1 MNLIFSFFHL
11 LMICKNYP
19 YNANII
25 SETWSLEYNRMMT
38 QRFSREEVTIPS
50 FTKIE
55 TNIMNRF
62 YYTDSKYS
70 WDFTSFYIEY
80 TLLKKWN
87 KLNVQ
92 THKLLLNICEDT
104 FSYKSNHLPFDLQQY
119 QFHYSNNQQYY
130 SFESDTTETLSTID
144 WMNQYNPL
152 VVISNY
158 MIKQESEPIYH
169 EDDHFFF
176 IDEEL
181 ESTTRQNRDNYLL
194 QLCSF
199 ELNRFSHMYYN
210 KTSNTIQYE
219 IPSYP
224 FLKTILQN
232 VLIFGDREND
242 RKKIKTSKKMP
253 KYNPDQIFQEKGRY
267 LMDRLIQY
275 EMTIREIFKNGDVGI
290 YSLAEYLEST
300 TNQWNTYS
308 GTLYNGFYLFPLF
321 QSEMERKDRFMEESE
336 KIWNI
341 HVQQDT
347 KHSKLEHLEVTHYWD
362 QQIQW
367 FQTQVLIWCVQ
378 PFHTV
383 YIVVLQQIGTAVY
396 SLNQSILHFFLQAIA
411 IIVVVWVFI
420 QFSLQYMKQCFVQ
433 K

>member
-1 MNLIFSFFHL
+1 MNLIFLFFHV

-19 YNANII
+19 YNANTI
-25 SETWSLEYNRMMT
+25 SETWSLEYNKMMT
-38 QRFSREEVTIPS
+38 QRFSREEIELLP

-55 TNIMNRF
+55 TNQMNRF

-70 WDFTSFYIEY
+70 WDFTSFYIEH

-87 KLNVQ
+87 KLNVK
-92 THKLLLNICEDT
+92 THQLLLNICEDT
-104 FSYKSNHLPFDLQQY
+104 INYKTNHLPLDLQQDY
-119 QFHYSNNQQYY
+119 YYYYKDNQNTY
-130 SFESDTTETLSTID
+130 EPILTID
-144 WMNQYNPL
+144 WINQYNPL
-152 VVISNY
+152 VVLSNY
-158 MIKQESEPIYH
+158 ITKQESESESELLYNQ
-169 EDDHFFF
+169 DDHIFF

-224 FLKTILQN
+224 LLKTILQN

-242 RKKIKTSKKMP
+242 RKKTKTSDKMP
-253 KYNPDQIFQEKGRY
+253 KYNPDQIFQEKSRY

-275 EMTIREIFKNGDVGI
+275 EMAIREIFKNGDIGT
-290 YSLAEYLEST
+290 YSLVEYLDST
-300 TNQWNTYS
+300 TNQWDKYS
-308 GTLYNGFYLFPLF
+308 ETLYNGFYLFPLL
-321 QSEMERKDRFMEESE
+321 QNEMERKERFIEESE

-341 HVQQDT
+341 HVKQDT
-347 KHSKLEHLEVTHYWD
+347 KQSKLEHLEVTQYWD
-362 QQIQW
+362 LQSQW
-367 FQTQVLIWCVQ
+367 LQSKIVAWCVQ
-378 PFHTV
+378 PVQIVYTV
-383 YIVVLQQIGTAVY
+383 LLQNIGIAVY
-396 SLNQSILHFFLQAIA
+396 SMNRTILQFFIQTIA
-411 IIVVVWVFI
+411 IIVVIWLIVQI
-420 QFSLQYMKQCFVQ
+420 SLQYIKHCFVQ

>member
-55 TNIMNRF
+55 TNTMNRF

-104 FSYKSNHLPFDLQQY
+104 FSYKSNHLPFDLQQD

-152 VVISNY
+152 VVLSNY
-158 MIKQESEPIYH
+158 MIKQESEPIYNG
-169 EDDHFFF
+169 DDHFFF

-242 RKKIKTSKKMP
+242 RKNTKTSKKMP

-267 LMDRLIQY
+267 LMDLLIQY

-300 TNQWNTYS
+300 TNQWNKYS

-321 QSEMERKDRFMEESE
+321 QNEMERKDRFMEESE

-367 FQTQVLIWCVQ
+367 FQTQVLTWCVQ

-411 IIVVVWVFI
+411 IIIVVWVFI

>member
-55 TNIMNRF
+55 TNTMNRF

-104 FSYKSNHLPFDLQQY
+104 FSYKSNHLPFDLQQD

-152 VVISNY
+152 VVLSNY
-158 MIKQESEPIYH
+158 MIKQESEPLYNG
-169 EDDHFFF
+169 DDHFFF

-242 RKKIKTSKKMP
+242 RKNTKTSKKMP

-267 LMDRLIQY
+267 LMDRIIQY

>member
-1 MNLIFSFFHL
+1 MNLIFLFFHV

-19 YNANII
+19 YNANTI
-25 SETWSLEYNRMMT
+25 SETWSLEYNKMMT
-38 QRFSREEVTIPS
+38 QRFSREEIELLP

-55 TNIMNRF
+55 TNQMNRF

-87 KLNVQ
+87 KLNVK
-92 THKLLLNICEDT
+92 THQLLLNICEDT
-104 FSYKSNHLPFDLQQY
+104 INYKTNHLPLDLQQD
-119 QFHYSNNQQYY
+119 HYYYYKDNQNTY
-130 SFESDTTETLSTID
+130 EPILTID
-144 WMNQYNPL
+144 WINQYNPL
-152 VVISNY
+152 VVLSNY
-158 MIKQESEPIYH
+158 ITKQESESESIYN
-169 EDDHFFF
+169 EDNHIYF

-199 ELNRFSHMYYN
+199 ELNRFSHIYYN

-224 FLKTILQN
+224 LLKTILQN
-232 VLIFGDREND
+232 VLIFSDREND
-242 RKKIKTSKKMP
+242 RKKTKTSDKMP
-253 KYNPDQIFQEKGRY
+253 KYNHDQIFQEKSRY

-275 EMTIREIFKNGDVGI
+275 EMAIREIFKNGDVGI
-290 YSLAEYLEST
+290 YSLAEYLDST
-300 TNQWNTYS
+300 TNQWDKYRE
-308 GTLYNGFYLFPLF
+308 TLYQGFYLFPLF
-321 QSEMERKDRFMEESE
+321 QNEMERKNRFIEESE

-341 HVQQDT
+341 HVKQDT
-347 KHSKLEHLEVTHYWD
+347 KQSKLEHLEVTHYWD

-367 FQTQVLIWCVQ
+367 FQTQVLTWCVQ

-383 YIVVLQQIGTAVY
+383 YVVVLQQIGTAVY
-396 SLNQSILHFFLQAIA
+396 SFNQSILQFFLQSIA
-411 IIVVVWVFI
+411 IVVVVWLIVQI
-420 QFSLQYMKQCFVQ
+420 SLQYLKQCFVQ